1 MARSEMKV
9 RVNSSAVGIDGEAM
23 NAAATS
29 NFIETQDASELTIKF
44 KTATRVAFTAIH
56 FTVSWYGTSEGS
68 PTAYNSLGGS
78 AAQDGTNTVTTLEPD
93 KYTRTTSATVTGEC
107 FSIPVK
113 DRFCK
118 IVASSTAGDATDLIY
133 VELTIIKT
141 A

>member
-9 RVNSSAVGIDGEAM
+9 RINAAAVGIDAAAM
-23 NAAATS
+23 NVAQTS
-29 NFIETQDASELTIKF
+29 NFIETQDASEITLKF
-44 KTATRVAFTAIH
+44 STATRVAFTAIH

-78 AAQDGTNTVTTLEPD
+78 ASQDGTNTVTNLEPD

-118 IVASSTAGDATDLIY
+118 IIATSTAGDATDLIT